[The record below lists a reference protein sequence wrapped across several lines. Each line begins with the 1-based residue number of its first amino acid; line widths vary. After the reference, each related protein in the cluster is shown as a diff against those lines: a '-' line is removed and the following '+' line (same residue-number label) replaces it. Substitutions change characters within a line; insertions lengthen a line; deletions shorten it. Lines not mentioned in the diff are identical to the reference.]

1 VAALCAIAVWRG
13 LSFLPLF
20 MGITAL
26 ATAACDT
33 TGSEI
38 GQLFGRRAFLA
49 TTFKRVEPGTEGAL
63 SIEGTLAGLVAA
75 LIVAVIGTNA
85 VVHHFERGFMGSVHV
100 DRSHTILTITLCAF
114 LGSYCESL
122 AGNWNRRHGSRVP
135 NGVLNFFNT
144 ALGAIFFFAAA
155 QLVPMYGFVF

>member
-1 VAALCAIAVWRG
+1 
-13 LSFLPLF
+13 

-49 TTFKRVEPGTEGAL
+49 TTFTRVEPGTEGAL
-63 SIEGTLAGLVAA
+63 SIEGTLAGIVAAALVALA
-75 LIVAVIGTNA
+75 GVAATA
-85 VVHHFERGFMGSVHV
+85 HHFNPGFIGSVV
-100 DRSHTILTITLCAF
+100 IDRSRTIVVMSICAF
-114 LGSYCESL
+114 LGSYAESL
-122 AGNWNRRHGSRVP
+122 AGVWNRRHGSEVP

-144 ALGAIFFFAAA
+144 VMGALLFYVAA
-155 QLVPMYGFVF
+155 QFIPMYGFVF